1 MDFLT
6 FVLNLFIIFLIFV
19 LSLLF
24 LIIFAP
30 TDIIAH
36 MRQIG
41 GEVLFPAFQYIGGAF
56 QYIGGAFQYIGISVY
71 AIATFMFTIR
81 DFFSDIRTIF
91 VISFF
96 FGLYGLLFYPKEI

>member
-41 GEVLFPAFQYIGGAF
+41 GEVLFPAFQYIG
-56 QYIGGAFQYIGISVY
+56 ISVY